1 MTRCSAFAAQILV
14 REVEEL
20 LIVRV
25 GMDGGHRAAM
35 DSKRFVED
43 FGDGGETVCGAG
55 GVRNDMVLRR
65 IVGFVVHAED
75 EGGVRSIGRRGD
87 DDFFHR
93 CAKMLLRVGALGE
106 KTGGL
111 DDDVRADRGP
121 VDFGRIFRLENLEAL
136 PFHGDGAF
144 GVRDGVR
151 QVAEDGVVLQKVCE
165 RLGIGD
171 VIDGDELN
179 VLVVERG
186 AHDVASD
193 AAEAV
198 DADLNG
204 HYFLRWELSR
214 IAAVKERVTA
224 AAAQEM
230 LWAAWTKVNAGKI
243 WAAIMACD
251 EGVGTCIGFAL
262 AVRFRTR
269 RGRPLAPSLDFSAR
283 AGVHLL
289 FRVFLAGLSNSRIDW
304 AARNSSRQRISASLI
319 RTIRPC
325 ELLVRADAVMVFERV
340 TRAHGALLGGNDRFA
355 ACGIEFL
362 AARHAGDLF
371 CLLSLVRQCRTGFF
385 RLPVRWDVAGSGIYC
400 DVSCAARFS
409 TGLGRRQQTFAR
421 ECFSAGLGM
430 LPDLFRIWRGE
441 DPGRGSAVAELH
453 GARRVLPEWPAA
465 NLDWLVHAALPAL
478 VPRGDVVFHTGARTR
493 TGVGDVSAA
502 AHSNRM
508 LLHRDGLANRHH
520 SLRKLHVLELPRA
533 RARDFAA
540 RRPLCAPLF
549 AIVFEEE

>member
-319 RTIRPC
+319 RTIRSC
-325 ELLVRADAVMVFERV
+325 ALMVLCWAGMIASLLLVLNFWPR
-340 TRAHGALLGGNDRFA
+340 
-355 ACGIEFL
+355 
-362 AARHAGDLF
+362 
-371 CLLSLVRQCRTGFF
+371 
-385 RLPVRWDVAGSGIYC
+385 
-400 DVSCAARFS
+400 
-409 TGLGRRQQTFAR
+409 
-421 ECFSAGLGM
+421 GM
-430 LPDLFRIWRGE
+430 LAICFACFLSF
-441 DPGRGSAVAELH
+441 
-453 GARRVLPEWPAA
+453 
-465 NLDWLVHAALPAL
+465 
-478 VPRGDVVFHTGARTR
+478 
-493 TGVGDVSAA
+493 VSAA
-502 AHSNRM
+502 QDFSAYQSDGM
-508 LLHRDGLANRHH
+508 LLEAGFIAMFLAPGGFR
-520 SLRKLHVLELPRA
+520 PRWGEDSRPS
-533 RARDFAA
+533 RAS
-540 RRPLCAPLF
+540 
-549 AIVFEEE
+549 VFLLVWECFRIYFESGVAK